1 MAKKTN
7 PAQPAT
13 DPPAPA
19 AQFEQALEALEQLV
33 QQMERGELSLD
44 DSLAAYERGVALYR
58 QCQSALDAAE
68 LRVRLLDNPAEPEHA
83 EPFAAD
89 VD

>member
-1 MAKKTN
+1 MAKKTT
-7 PAQPAT
+7 PAQPVT

-33 QQMERGELSLD
+33 QMMERGELSLD